1 MTSNNQIFTEDFFNT
16 AYVITD
22 AKPVSELTYLTMV
35 ETPPA
40 NADSFAELSVIPRK
54 RAVELETLSV
64 EVQGYSEIHNPYID
78 VSATSASVALNDLKQ
93 TVSKKLMGIYQTC
106 GNETRENTLT
116 KKQKF
121 FRKIF
126 KNLEFP
132 VFVEHEFDTPES
144 LRKIIAKLLLYSNL
158 VAIKSRRGPA
168 NFIVVNGALGSLLQ
182 DNPSFVFTELNQA
195 ITTTMPA
202 LPYAIGMLGGF
213 KVFVDPY
220 KRFDDFSFLIGR
232 RTSKQDPGVYLI
244 EGDTSFD
251 EIRVVNGDMK
261 TVLKKRMALVKT
273 DESANAAFYS
283 NKFVFDKKPLWR
295 KLFKL

>member
-1 MTSNNQIFTEDFFNT
+1 MVSNENIFTEDFFNT
-16 AYVITD
+16 AYVVTD

-54 RAVELETLSV
+54 RAVELETYSIEVENMNKEDLS
-64 EVQGYSEIHNPYID
+64 PYID
-78 VSATSASVALNDLKQ
+78 VSPYSASVALNNLKQ
-93 TVSKKLMGIYQTC
+93 NTSKKLIGIYQTC

-116 KKQKF
+116 KRQIF

-158 VAIKSRRGPA
+158 VAAKSRRGPA

-182 DNPSFVFTELNQA
+182 DNPSFVFTELNQ
-195 ITTTMPA
+195 TRTTMPTV
-202 LPYAIGMLGGF
+202 PYAIGMLGGF
-213 KVFVDPY
+213 KVFIDPY
-220 KRFDDFSFLIGR
+220 KRFDDFSFLVGR
-232 RTSKQDPGVYLI
+232 RTSRHDPGVYLI
-244 EGDTSFD
+244 EGDMSIN
-251 EIRVVNGDMK
+251 EIEQFWGGK
-261 TVLKKRMALVKT
+261 QTVLKKRMALVKT

-283 NKFVFDKKPLWR
+283 NKFVFGKKPLWR